1 MSEHIVTEQSGALS
15 GEVSLYGAKNS
26 TLALMASLVL
36 TQGVSTLRNVPAS
49 SDVLQMIELLR
60 DLGAQVTFEDHV
72 LVVDTR
78 PINSYQVRPEIM
90 KKMRASI
97 LAMGP
102 LLARFGKA
110 RVAFPG
116 GCLIGTRP
124 IDFHLKGFRA
134 MGVQIEEEGS
144 FLQAHTSSVYAVE
157 HSRIVL
163 EYPSVGA
170 TENLMMFAALGSGTT
185 TIVNAALEP
194 EVLDLIEV
202 LRGMG
207 AQISI
212 EPVAAIRIEGV
223 QVLQPIDREVIP
235 DRLEAGTIMLACS
248 ILGGQVSLTNARE
261 SDMELFLS
269 KLREMGHGITVGEG
283 GTGITIM
290 ASPAPRSVDIKTYPH
305 PGFPTDLQAPMITA
319 QALANGVSIIEETVF
334 ENRMMHVKELQ
345 KMGAQISLEG
355 SKATIRGVDV
365 LHGADVVATD
375 IRASSSLVLAGLAAE
390 DQTTITGVHHW
401 RRGYD
406 KLEDKLARL
415 GAKIKVV

>member
-1 MSEHIVTEQSGALS
+1 MSEYIVTEQSGALS

-26 TLALMASLVL
+26 TLALMASLIL
-36 TQGVSTLRNVPAS
+36 TQGISTLRNVPAS
-49 SDVLQMIELLR
+49 SDVLQMVELLR
-60 DLGAQVTFEDHV
+60 DLGAQVHLENHV
-72 LVVDTR
+72 LTVDTR
-78 PINSYQVRPEIM
+78 PIHSYQVRPEIM

-116 GCLIGTRP
+116 GCMIGSRP

-144 FLQAHTSSVYAVE
+144 FLQAHTSGVYAVE
-157 HSRIVL
+157 NSRIIL

-170 TENLMMFAALGSGTT
+170 TENLMMFAACGSGVT

-202 LRGMG
+202 LQAMG
-207 AQISI
+207 AKVTI
-212 EPVAAIRIEGV
+212 EPVATIRIEGV
-223 QVLQPIDREVIP
+223 SILQPIDREVIP
-235 DRLEAGTIMLACS
+235 DRLEAGTIMLAAS
-248 ILGGQVSLTNARE
+248 ILGGEVTITNARV

-269 KLREMGHGITVGEG
+269 KLREMGHGISVGEG
-283 GTGITIM
+283 GVGVTIV
-290 ASPAPRSVDIKTYPH
+290 ASPAPRSVDVKTYPY

-319 QALANGVSIIEETVF
+319 QALANGVSVIEETVF

-355 SKATIRGVDV
+355 AKATIRGVDV
-365 LHGADVVATD
+365 LHGCDVVATD
-375 IRASSSLVLAGLAAE
+375 IRASSALVLAGLAAE
-390 DQTTITGVHHW
+390 DTTTITGVHHW

-406 KLEDKLARL
+406 KLEEKLAAL
-415 GAKIKVV
+415 GAKIKVI

>member
-1 MSEHIVTEQSGALS
+1 MSEHIVTQQSGALR

-26 TLALMASLVL
+26 TLALMASLIL
-36 TQGVSTLRNVPAS
+36 TQGISTLRNVPAS
-49 SDVLQMIELLR
+49 SDVLQMIALLK
-60 DLGAQVTFEDHV
+60 DLGAQVHLVHHV
-72 LVVDTR
+72 LTVDTR
-78 PINSYQVRPEIM
+78 TINSYQVRPEIM

-116 GCLIGTRP
+116 GCMIGTRP

-134 MGVQIEEEGS
+134 MGVQIEEKGS
-144 FLQAHTSSVYAVE
+144 FLEAHTSDVYAVE
-157 HSRIVL
+157 NSRIIL

-170 TENLMMFAALGSGTT
+170 TENLMMFAAHGSGTT

-202 LRGMG
+202 LEAMG
-207 AQISI
+207 ARISL
-212 EPVAAIRIEGV
+212 EPVATIKIEGA
-223 QVLQPIDREVIP
+223 QVLEPIDREVIP
-235 DRLEAGTIMLACS
+235 DRLEAGTIMLATS
-248 ILGGQVSLTNARE
+248 ILGGEVTVTNAR
-261 SDMELFLS
+261 SRDMELFLS
-269 KLREMGHGITVGEG
+269 KLREMGHGISVGDG
-283 GTGITIM
+283 GVGVTIL
-290 ASPAPRSVDIKTYPH
+290 ASPAPRSVNVKTYPY

-319 QALANGVSIIEETVF
+319 QALANGVSVIEETVF

-375 IRASSSLVLAGLAAE
+375 IRASSALVLAGLAAE
-390 DQTTITGVHHW
+390 DTTTITGVHHW

-406 KLEDKLARL
+406 KLEDKLASL
-415 GAKIKVV
+415 GAKIKVR

>member
-1 MSEHIVTEQSGALS
+1 MSEHIVTEKSGALS

-26 TLALMASLVL
+26 TLALMASLIL
-36 TQGVSTLRNVPAS
+36 TQGTSVLRNVPAS
-49 SDVLQMIELLR
+49 SDVLQMIELLK
-60 DLGAQVTFEDHV
+60 DLGAQVEFHDHV
-72 LVVDTR
+72 LTVDTR
-78 PINSYQVRPEIM
+78 AINSYQVRPEIM

-116 GCLIGTRP
+116 GCMIGTRP

-144 FLQAHTSSVYAVE
+144 FLEAHTSVAYAVE
-157 HSRIVL
+157 NSRIIL

-170 TENLMMFAALGSGTT
+170 TENLMMLAACGSGTT

-202 LRGMG
+202 LQAMG
-207 AQISI
+207 AKISL
-212 EPVAAIRIEGV
+212 EPVATIKIEGV
-223 QVLQPIDREVIP
+223 QILQPIDREVIP
-235 DRLEAGTIMLACS
+235 DRLEAGTIMLAAS
-248 ILGGQVSLTNARE
+248 ILGGEVTITNARVH
-261 SDMELFLS
+261 DMELFLS
-269 KLREMGHGITVGEG
+269 KLREMGHGISYGENGVGV
-283 GTGITIM
+283 TIL
-290 ASPAPRSVDIKTYPH
+290 ASPAPRSVDVKTYPY

-319 QALANGVSIIEETVF
+319 QALANGVSVIEETVF

-375 IRASSSLVLAGLAAE
+375 IRASSALVLAGLAAE
-390 DQTTITGVHHW
+390 DTTTITGVHHW

-406 KLEDKLARL
+406 KLEEKLAGL
-415 GAKIKVV
+415 GAKIKVT